1 MCDFKHQRGRRDCTG
16 LFCGSFENHQ
26 QSNHCA
32 IEGADIA
39 TVCVAGLSKTMNN
52 QINAPPSKGAD
63 IATVCVAGLSKSMN
77 NQINAQPSKGA
88 DIATVCVAGM

>member
-1 MCDFKHQRGRRDCTG
+1 
-16 LFCGSFENHQ
+16 
-26 QSNHCA
+26 
-32 IEGADIA
+32 
-39 TVCVAGLSKTMNN
+39 MNN